1 MLDFFFLRV
10 LFTVVL
16 MELYKSVGMSQQW
29 AASSFKGSTTVHTC
43 VTSTQRH
50 VDNHLQWL
58 KVVSS
63 LSSGIELQG
72 IALTGWQ
79 RLDDI
84 LTITRITVFLL
95 AKTTTR
101 MFLFFPLRYD
111 HLSVLCE
118 LMPVGLPSLGS
129 CLQTLIH
136 GQSLSFLL
144 LYVSFSLVWKLVT
157 ATKKKKKR

>member
-1 MLDFFFLRV
+1 
-10 LFTVVL
+10 

-29 AASSFKGSTTVHTC
+29 VASSFKGSTAVHTC

-63 LSSGIELQG
+63 LSGGIELQG

-95 AKTTTR
+95 AKTTR
-101 MFLFFPLRYD
+101 SIFLF
-111 HLSVLCE
+111 
-118 LMPVGLPSLGS
+118 SLK
-129 CLQTLIH
+129 I
-136 GQSLSFLL
+136 
-144 LYVSFSLVWKLVT
+144 
-157 ATKKKKKR
+157 